1 MERLVEKLD
10 DYDFME
16 VRAAS
21 RRKAIALL
29 QELKRVEEEKLR
41 TGELKKVN
49 ILNGYAM
56 TKYPQRYKE
65 ENL

>member
-1 MERLVEKLD
+1 MDGVTKLE

-16 VRAAS
+16 VRASS

-29 QELKRVEEEKLR
+29 QELKRVEAEKLGK
-41 TGELKKVN
+41 GELIKVE
-49 ILNGYAM
+49 IMNGYAM

>member
-1 MERLVEKLD
+1 MDGVTKLE

-29 QELKRVEEEKLR
+29 HEIKKVEEEKLKN
-41 TGELKKVN
+41 GELIKVE
-49 ILNGYAM
+49 IMNGYAM